1 MGINL
6 FIYYFWCLL
15 FMSLIRIVCIK
26 AYEQIFLYCYTFN
39 SLFKTFSYT
48 INPINREIIWLKNT
62 IGSFILGTDE
72 SIKIIDSFNEN
83 VLGYYIGLLGIY
95 FAILIVVI
103 QTYSKKRYLGYDV
116 SKWVLFDRKC
126 GNKSLIELIWKMSTS
141 FISICIV
148 LLFFKTKWI
157 NLLLFII
164 YFWIMAW
171 IIRKY
176 ISLLVNNDYKKEIEK
191 NLLQDISSKKIK
203 LYDLT
208 KKIKFSNKEE
218 LAEILDFFIEFA
230 SNNCEDAKNKDVLY
244 VFNLLQRDIF
254 YEKDYIEL
262 LIRKLNLVD
271 DYGIVRQ
278 RYVDLPIN
286 HKELSVY
293 FKHNLNDE
301 NFETMQE
308 ILLKIIGN
316 QIHLTGLYSE
326 FYESIFRYY
335 LLAVENNKELS
346 NGNKKRLIRAT
357 QNLLDDINK
366 SDNKELLKI
375 KYYVD
380 FASTI
385 MTLNYMENFKKLI
398 KDLKEC
404 GCSLMNY
411 VVIIIAIIA
420 YIGKKEEYGEKLST
434 YLDLCINDIDINQL
448 INYVTK
454 IHLYIQDLYNGE
466 TYGITKKVDSSIEN
480 KIENVEQYIFI
491 KKADKQDVSNLF
503 KEEYNVVALTKKL
516 NVIARFFSTNK
527 TWIDEISEEE
537 VDAYIKNKTNK

>member
-1 MGINL
+1 MFINSFYYYLWGLL
-6 FIYYFWCLL
+6 FIFSGKVMC
-15 FMSLIRIVCIK
+15 FQIH
-26 AYEQIFLYCYTFN
+26 EQIFFCYWISN
-39 SLFKTFSYT
+39 GIFKVL
-48 INPINREIIWLKNT
+48 NC
-62 IGSFILGTDE
+62 
-72 SIKIIDSFNEN
+72 IIDCIKPILHWLGRILDWLLLDSSGLAEFFKNFNEN
-83 VLGYYIGLLGIY
+83 VLGYYIGLLGLY
-95 FAILIVVI
+95 FAILIVVV
-103 QTYSKKRYLGYDV
+103 QTYSKKKYLGYDV
-116 SKWVLFDRKC
+116 SDWILFGHKFKD
-126 GNKSLIELIWKMSTS
+126 KSLIELIWKYSILFM
-141 FISICIV
+141 IICIT
-148 LLFFKTKWI
+148 LLFIKI
-157 NLLLFII
+157 NWLNFLLFII
-164 YFWIMAW
+164 YFLIMAYTVY
-171 IIRKY
+171 RY
-176 ISLLVNNDYKKEIEK
+176 ISILVNNDYKDEIK
-191 NLLQDISSKKIK
+191 QNLLERISKGKQK

-208 KKIKFSNKEE
+208 KKIKFSNKAE
-218 LAEILDFFIEFA
+218 LEEILDFFIENA

-244 VFNLLQRDIF
+244 VFNLMQRDIF

-262 LIRKLNLVD
+262 LIKKLNLVD
-271 DYGIVRQ
+271 DYDIVRQ

-335 LLAVENNKELS
+335 LLAVGNNKELS

-398 KDLKEC
+398 KDLKER

-420 YIGKKEEYGEKLST
+420 YVGKKEEYGEKLST
-434 YLDLCINDIDINQL
+434 YLNPCINDIDINQL
-448 INYVTK
+448 ISYVTK

-466 TYGITKKVDSSIEN
+466 TYGITKNIDSSIEN
-480 KIENVEQYIFI
+480 KIKNVEQYIFI
-491 KKADKQDVSNLF
+491 KKVDKQDVSDLF

-537 VDAYIKNKTNK
+537 VATYIKNKTNK

>member
-1 MGINL
+1 
-6 FIYYFWCLL
+6 
-15 FMSLIRIVCIK
+15 MS
-26 AYEQIFLYCYTFN
+26 A
-39 SLFKTFSYT
+39 
-48 INPINREIIWLKNT
+48 
-62 IGSFILGTDE
+62 SFIT
-72 SIKIIDSFNEN
+72 
-83 VLGYYIGLLGIY
+83 
-95 FAILIVVI
+95 
-103 QTYSKKRYLGYDV
+103 
-116 SKWVLFDRKC
+116 
-126 GNKSLIELIWKMSTS
+126 
-141 FISICIV
+141 ICIA

-191 NLLQDISSKKIK
+191 NLLQNISSKKIK

-230 SNNCEDAKNKDVLY
+230 SNNCEAAKNKDVLY

-335 LLAVENNKELS
+335 LLEVGNNKELS

-398 KDLKEC
+398 EDLKEC

-411 VVIIIAIIA
+411 IVIIIAIIA

-434 YLDLCINDIDINQL
+434 YLDSCINDIDINQL

-454 IHLYIQDLYNGE
+454 IHLYIQDLYNGNGE

-527 TWIDEISEEE
+527 TWINEISEEE
-537 VDAYIKNKTNK
+537 VAAYIKNKTNE